1 MLLPVAG
8 QPRWCSCS
16 SSWTAALVLLQLLAL
31 LCCCPSAASPNPGFH
46 AAPRRETWC
55 AARCAQ
61 QCTMQTVWACPARQ
75 RGTSTAPA
83 AAAPPAAP
91 AAAVS
96 RGAGKGV
103 GLLPSVHAALQLAR
117 WYATVSCCCC
127 CCCCMP
133 AYMFA
138 DASLLCHQP
147 WQPWSPPRLQ
157 TFAALSPPVL
167 RAEGIVPTGCQWV
180 DCQAFVGPDTL
191 QQQPRPFAGTSSG
204 GSGVKPEP
212 AAAAGEAA
220 AAVGGPEPMQVDGAG
235 APGTADF
242 SRIIAAASSKVLQGG
257 VPAEASAAAPAAQA
271 AALEAP
277 GGAAVHC
284 PVTGR
289 WSHLGCFP
297 AQFTEQ
303 LRHTAYTQPCI
314 STQPA
319 AESSERLAAVCAAGL
334 LPLGSIA
341 EGARAAGGSGAAEGG
356 GSGSG
361 FAPLP
366 LSLLVVRGAA
376 VAAPADCRGHSPA
389 YAPEQRRQL
398 QVALSAALQVL
409 HRWAAPLIVQLAC
422 PSLHASRPSPEHQG
436 CCMQHAAMHP
446 AHTY

>member
-1 MLLPVAG
+1 MGCMGTSLRHALCCCRLLDSCAG
-8 QPRWCSCS
+8 APA
-16 SSWTAALVLLQLLAL
+16 AALGTLV
-31 LCCCPSAASPNPGFH
+31 CCCPSAASPDALLPCCATQGDLVCC
-46 AAPRRETWC
+46 ET
-55 AARCAQ
+55 
-61 QCTMQTVWACPARQ
+61 CPAVYHADCAGLPGPPEGDFYCPRC
-75 RGTSTAPA
+75 RCSTC
-83 AAAPPAAP
+83 
-91 AAAVS
+91 
-96 RGAGKGV
+96 GAGGS
-103 GLLPSVHAALQLAR
+103 GEPGCRQGDAALAQCACCSSA
-117 WYATVSCCCC
+117 YSMAAIVSCGG
-127 CCCCMP
+127 CCMQ
-133 AYMFA
+133 AYVSA
-138 DASLLCHQP
+138 DASLLCHHP
-147 WQPWSPPRLQ
+147 WQPLSPPRLQ
-157 TFAALSPPVL
+157 TFAALSPPVSC
-167 RAEGIVPTGCQWV
+167 AEGIVPTGCQWV

-204 GSGVKPEP
+204 GNGVKPEP
-212 AAAAGEAA
+212 AAAACEPAA
-220 AAVGGPEPMQVDGAG
+220 AAGGPEPMQVDGA
-235 APGTADF
+235 AAAGTADF

-289 WSHLGCFP
+289 WSHLDCFP

-376 VAAPADCRGHSPA
+376 VAAPADCRGHCPA

-409 HRWAAPLIVQLAC
+409 HRWAAPPVVQSAC
-422 PSLHASRPSPEHQG
+422 KQ
-436 CCMQHAAMHP
+436 AMP
-446 AHTY
+446 